1 MLVSKFLI
9 ERLKNLGLKHVFGVP
24 GDYVLDFYKDLCESN
39 LIDVVN
45 TTDEAHAGFAADAYA
60 RINGVGCAVV
70 TYSVGASKLINA
82 VQCAYAERS
91 PMIVI
96 SGAPGVAERNE
107 DLLLHHMVRHFNSQK
122 KMFDEITC
130 SSIVLDDPNKAG
142 YDIDKALECLQYYK
156 RPIYIEVPRDVLK
169 QSLSYDVYKVG
180 TPTIPKTDNDILE
193 EAIEDSFQLLKNS
206 KNPVILASVEISRYN
221 LGEKMMKFAEKNNIP
236 VTTTMLGKSVI
247 NEKNHL
253 FAGIYQGPASLNHT
267 KQLVE
272 DSDCLLVFGDYH
284 HDINLCFKPAKFIK
298 KQSLWT
304 TVESLKIRN
313 HNYANVNFVDF
324 CNKLFCFED
333 SPKADQNYL
342 KYKESDNVFCP
353 KKETLVTSNRIFEKI
368 NSILNKDM
376 AICADI
382 GDSLFGALSLIVHHK
397 HHFLSPAFYTTMG
410 ASIPYSLGVQTLFP
424 NIRPIV
430 IIGDGAFQMSC
441 TELST
446 IVNRGLNPIV
456 FILNNDGYTTE
467 RFLLEGKFNNLNQW
481 NYEKILDVFG
491 KGKGFLV
498 KTEEDLEEFT
508 NKALDLKETVV
519 LNIILNRRDSS
530 DSLKR
535 VTEFLSKII

>member
-24 GDYVLDFYKDLCESN
+24 GDYVLDFYKDLYESN
-39 LIDVVN
+39 LIEVIN

-60 RINGVGCAVV
+60 RINGVGCAVA

-96 SGAPGVAERNE
+96 SGAPGMTERSE

-142 YDIDKALECLQYYK
+142 YEIDKAFECLQYYK

-169 QSLSYDVYKVG
+169 KSLSYDVYEVG
-180 TPTIPKTDNDILE
+180 TPTTPKTDEDILD
-193 EAIEDSFQLLKNS
+193 EAIDDAFQFLKNS

-247 NEKNHL
+247 NEKSHL
-253 FAGIYQGPASLNHT
+253 FAGIYQGPASLDHT
-267 KQLVE
+267 KELVE
-272 DSDCLLVFGDYH
+272 NSDCLLVFGDYH
-284 HDINLCFKPAKFIK
+284 HDINLCFRPAKFTK
-298 KQSLWT
+298 KQSLWA

-313 HNYANVNFVDF
+313 HNYSNINFVDF
-324 CNKLFCFED
+324 CNKFFCFED
-333 SPKADQNYL
+333 LPKDSQNYL
-342 KYKESDNVFCP
+342 KYETPESSFCP
-353 KKETLVTSNRIFEKI
+353 KKETLITSNRIFEKI
-368 NSILNKDM
+368 NSILNKEM

-410 ASIPYSLGVQTLFP
+410 SSIPYALGVQTLFP
-424 NIRPIV
+424 DIRPIV
-430 IIGDGAFQMSC
+430 IVGDGAFQMSC
-441 TELST
+441 AELST
-446 IVNRGLNPIV
+446 IAKRGLNPIV
-456 FILNNDGYTTE
+456 FVLNNNGYTTE
-467 RFLLEGKFNNLNQW
+467 RFLLEGKFNDLNQW
-481 NYEKILDVFG
+481 NYEKVFEVFG
-491 KGKGFLV
+491 GGKGFLV
-498 KTEEDLEEFT
+498 KTEEDLEKFI
-508 NKALDLKETVV
+508 NVALDLKEPVV
-519 LNIILNRRDSS
+519 LNIVLDQKDASS
-530 DSLKR
+530 SLKR
-535 VTEFLSKII
+535 VTEFLSKIV